1 MNTTELFPAATEYF
15 RFMEREDKASAID
28 VFEPDA
34 VVVDDGRTY
43 TGREQILGWLTGAAS
58 EFHITSTWLSAQR
71 TDAGAVAVIRISGD
85 FPGSP
90 VDLRY
95 EFVEGAG
102 GLVSELVIAA

>member
-15 RFMEREDKASAID
+15 RVMEREDKASAIE
-28 VFEPDA
+28 VFEPNA
-34 VVVDDGRTY
+34 VVVDDGHTY

-58 EFHITSTWLSAQR
+58 EFQITSTWLSAER
-71 TDAGAVAVIRISGD
+71 TDTGAVAVIRISGV

-95 EFVEGAG
+95 EFAEGAG
-102 GLVSELVIAA
+102 GLIGRLAIAA